1 MPLISEQ
8 GRVGMWVRSNIWL
21 KFLKMDFF
29 PKYLS
34 LFFNFNACF
43 MAFFA
48 LRHLL
53 QLVFLV
59 KHVGEVV
66 KTNSYQPYQ
75 NFNALFSENITE
87 QSFSLYNA
95 L

>member
-1 MPLISEQ
+1 MS
-8 GRVGMWVRSNIWL
+8 VNIWL
-21 KFLKMDFF
+21 KFLKMDIF
-29 PKYLS
+29 PNS
-34 LFFNFNACF
+34 CHFFFNFNGCF

-59 KHVGEVV
+59 KHVGKVV

-75 NFNALFSENITE
+75 NFIALFSENITE

>member
-1 MPLISEQ
+1 MVEISED
-8 GRVGMWVRSNIWL
+8 RY
-21 KFLKMDFF
+21 FY
-29 PKYLS
+29 KYLS
-34 LFFNFNACF
+34 LFFFNFSDSF

-59 KHVGEVV
+59 KHVGKVV

-75 NFNALFSENITE
+75 NFIALFSENITE
-87 QSFSLYNA
+87 QSFFTI
-95 L
+95 

>member
-1 MPLISEQ
+1 MHMVEISQ
-8 GRVGMWVRSNIWL
+8 DRY
-21 KFLKMDFF
+21 FY
-29 PKYLS
+29 KYLS
-34 LFFNFNACF
+34 LFFFNFSGSF

-75 NFNALFSENITE
+75 NFIALFSENMTE